1 MNYFLIITLP
11 PTSFI
16 KLYTHVVSEKIGHN
30 EFYRHRRHM
39 RRDTTFGVLK
49 FLLQDSLFG
58 DPREKCLVEQ
68 LNFQTTSDTLHGH
81 FFGSYID
88 HEVPVKFI
96 DIDVLCIKKIN
107 LRFYLMISTPT
118 TAPALKYSLRKFQ
131 EFSKMRYSYI
141 ILIYS
146 YTLYMIYLF
155 NHKFKKLWLLH
166 IKILLWN
173 QRQRLIHSKPS
184 M

>member
-96 DIDVLCIKKIN
+96 DIDVLCIKKDK
-107 LRFYLMISTPT
+107 S
-118 TAPALKYSLRKFQ
+118 
-131 EFSKMRYSYI
+131 
-141 ILIYS
+141 
-146 YTLYMIYLF
+146 
-155 NHKFKKLWLLH
+155 
-166 IKILLWN
+166 KILPHDFYAYNSTGTQILLKKISRIFEN
-173 QRQRLIHSKPS
+173 EIFLYHIDIQLYIVHDLFV
-184 M
+184 